1 MAHIGRLMQLAALF
15 VILPASIVL
24 QLMQRIEVK
33 TMLLLL
39 VMGFAAFY
47 LGRIIE
53 GYSQPR

>member
-1 MAHIGRLMQLAALF
+1 
-15 VILPASIVL
+15 
-24 QLMQRIEVK
+24 MQRIEVK

-47 LGRIIE
+47 LGRMIE

>member
-1 MAHIGRLMQLAALF
+1 MAFIGRLLQIAGL
-15 VILPASIVL
+15 ILLPISMIL
-24 QLMQRIEVK
+24 QLSQRIDVR

-53 GYSQPR
+53 GYSKPR